1 MNISDNTVKLGVNM
15 NKELD
20 NILSNNFSEEFIT
33 HMKNAMVMS
42 YYKCKDKRGNGD
54 INTYVGS
61 ICIDMINKELAMFN
75 EDHNT
80 EHMVNIANYSMIRY
94 MFPQND
100 ETYNATDSNKSSMNI
115 KEDTVTN
122 FIREHLINFN

>member
-1 MNISDNTVKLGVNM
+1 
-15 NKELD
+15 
-20 NILSNNFSEEFIT
+20 
-33 HMKNAMVMS
+33 
-42 YYKCKDKRGNGD
+42 
-54 INTYVGS
+54 
-61 ICIDMINKELAMFN
+61 MINKELAMFN

-100 ETYNATDSNKSSMNI
+100 EVYKATDSNKSSMNI